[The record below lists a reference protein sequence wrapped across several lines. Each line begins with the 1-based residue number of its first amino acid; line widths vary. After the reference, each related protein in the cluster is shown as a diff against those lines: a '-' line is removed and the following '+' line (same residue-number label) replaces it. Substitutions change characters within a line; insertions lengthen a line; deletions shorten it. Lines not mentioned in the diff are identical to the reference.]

1 MREAKLNKRTIAA
14 VIGIN
19 QDIVAKVKT
28 SLKDGEYVYHSPIML
43 EPIED
48 TPRQL
53 FFSMLGVISRQ
64 SEHLKQTKGM
74 TQSFTKEDLQDD

>member
-1 MREAKLNKRTIAA
+1 MSKRTIAA

-19 QDIVAKVKT
+19 QDIVAKVNT
-28 SLKDGEYVYHSPIML
+28 TLKDGDYVYHTPIIL

-53 FFSMLGVISRQ
+53 FFPMLGVISRE
-64 SEHLKQTKGM
+64 STHLKQTQGM
-74 TQSFTKEDLQDD
+74 SRSFTKEDLQDD